1 MNISSDLLH
10 GCARGERRAQEKLYR
25 NTYGV
30 YMGIALRYVVNEE
43 DGAALINQAFLKI
56 LNSLEKFLQDHPAEK
71 FEFWSR
77 RIMINTVIDD
87 YRKNRKHKDH
97 TLAMDFAENDHI
109 SPSPDWNEAESQLG
123 VEDLQRMLG
132 KLPELRRKVFNLYAI
147 DGYPHKE
154 IAQMLGIK
162 EGNSKWHLSTARKE
176 LRVMVLESLQEVKL
190 KIE

>member
-1 MNISSDLLH
+1 MKISTNLLL
-10 GCARGERRAQEKLYR
+10 GCARGERRAQEKLYKL
-25 NTYGV
+25 TYGV

-56 LNSLEKFLQDHPAEK
+56 FNGTEKFLSENPADK

-87 YRKNRKHKDH
+87 YRRNKKHKDNAITTDFSEADH
-97 TLAMDFAENDHI
+97 LA
-109 SPSPDWNEAESQLG
+109 PSIEWNEAESQLA
-123 VEDLQRMLG
+123 VEDLHGMLNQ
-132 KLPELRRKVFNLYAI
+132 LPELRRKVFNLYAI

-154 IAQMLGIK
+154 IADMLGIK

-176 LRVMVLESLQEVKL
+176 LRLMLAESLQESKL

>member
-1 MNISSDLLH
+1 MKISNDLLL
-10 GCARGERRAQEKLYR
+10 GCSRGERRAQEKLYKI
-25 NTYGV
+25 TYGV

-56 LNSLEKFLQDHPAEK
+56 LNSMEKFLDENPAEK

-87 YRKNRKHKDH
+87 YRRNKKHKENAVA
-97 TLAMDFAENDHI
+97 TDFAENEHI
-109 SPSPDWNEAESQLG
+109 APSIDWNEAESQLG
-123 VEDLQRMLG
+123 VEDLQRMLSE
-132 KLPELRRKVFNLYAI
+132 LPELRRKVFNLYAI

-154 IAQMLGIK
+154 IAEMLGIK

-176 LRVMVLESLQEVKL
+176 LRAMIALSLQEAKL
-190 KIE
+190 NFE